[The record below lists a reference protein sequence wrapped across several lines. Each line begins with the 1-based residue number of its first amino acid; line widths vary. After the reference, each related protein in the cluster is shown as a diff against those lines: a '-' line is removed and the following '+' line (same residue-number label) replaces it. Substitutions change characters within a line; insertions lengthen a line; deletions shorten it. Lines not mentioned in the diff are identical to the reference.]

1 MLKFE
6 VWGCVLQVYIVL
18 DFLRGG
24 SLEVSLV
31 VWMLGGCVWS
41 FGKMQV
47 WILVNDIDA
56 IVNYGPPSHWKG
68 FCDGKFQQ
76 HNKVLGAAVASRDVT
91 GIDDYLS
98 VLKDP

>member
-1 MLKFE
+1 
-6 VWGCVLQVYIVL
+6 
-18 DFLRGG
+18 
-24 SLEVSLV
+24 
-31 VWMLGGCVWS
+31 MLGGCVGS

-98 VLKDP
+98 ELKDPLTPRLIIYFLQK